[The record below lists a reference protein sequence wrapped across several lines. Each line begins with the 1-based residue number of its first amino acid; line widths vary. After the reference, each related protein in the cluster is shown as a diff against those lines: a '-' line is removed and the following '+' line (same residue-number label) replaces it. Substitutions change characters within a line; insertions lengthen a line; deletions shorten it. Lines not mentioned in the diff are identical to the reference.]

1 MLGNCRMES
10 FPQFLVYF
18 ICFVT
23 IVIRRYQDIQAAKLP
38 IETDQV
44 KSGNIRM
51 PSKQIILN
59 SYIFNNIIRIFVEHY
74 LKTLFSK
81 L

>member
-1 MLGNCRMES
+1 MES

-18 ICFVT
+18 ICFIT
-23 IVIRRYQDIQAAKLP
+23 IVIRKYQDIQAVKLP

-44 KSGNIRM
+44 KTGNVRM
-51 PSKQIILN
+51 PSRQIVLN
-59 SYIFNNIIRIFVEHY
+59 SYFFNSIIRIFVEHY